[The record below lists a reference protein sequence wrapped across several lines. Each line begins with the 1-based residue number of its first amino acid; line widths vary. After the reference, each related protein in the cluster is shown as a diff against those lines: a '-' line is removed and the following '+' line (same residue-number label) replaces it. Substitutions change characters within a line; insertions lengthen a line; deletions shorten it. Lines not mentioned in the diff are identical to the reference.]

1 MKKIPHAI
9 RQKTANRFPS
19 AALRAGGMTARKG
32 MVRSAMFRGTQEW
45 AWGAAF
51 FTGDD

>member
-1 MKKIPHAI
+1 MKQIPHAI
-9 RQKTANRFPS
+9 RQKTANRF
-19 AALRAGGMTARKG
+19 GMTAREG